1 MAFQE
6 LGREPPGQALNVRA
20 FVALPPDLDWPRV
33 PFGPAVTI
41 DRPLKLGD
49 IFAETV
55 RLYGE
60 RIWAVVGIG
69 AFLAGAL
76 LAAEAIGHVIAF
88 VVIVSLAF
96 TAAYAVATRVAAG
109 DPAAEAWAQVGVRLP
124 VLLVLTLVVS
134 VPFVLGR
141 VDPLLLVFSVA
152 WLAFVGLSIPVAMT
166 ERSPEAE
173 AWYQRIGF
181 VVSRATA
188 LARSEYLHV
197 LGVMTAFVLVFLLL
211 GPVLA
216 VLLAGFADNGGI
228 AAGLIANGV
237 IGPFFFLGLSL
248 LYFEQRARQEQLGS
262 GQAGR

>member
-1 MAFQE
+1 MT
-6 LGREPPGQALNVRA
+6 L
-20 FVALPPDLDWPRV
+20 
-33 PFGPAVTI
+33 
-41 DRPLKLGD
+41 DRPLKLGE

-60 RIWAVVGIG
+60 RIWAVIGIG
-69 AFLAGAL
+69 AFLAGSL
-76 LAAEAIGHVIAF
+76 LAADVIGHVVAF

-96 TAAYAVATRVAAG
+96 TAAYAVSARVAAG

-173 AWYQRIGF
+173 TWYKRIGF
-181 VVSRATA
+181 VLSRATA
-188 LARSEYLHV
+188 LARAEYLHV
-197 LGVMTAFVLVFLLL
+197 LGVMAAFVLVYLLL

-216 VLLAGFADNGGI
+216 VLLAGFADNGGA

-248 LYFEQRARQEQLGS
+248 LFFEQKARKDQLGS
-262 GQAGR
+262 GQAER

>member
-1 MAFQE
+1 
-6 LGREPPGQALNVRA
+6 VI
-20 FVALPPDLDWPRV
+20 
-33 PFGPAVTI
+33 I
-41 DRPLKLGD
+41 DRPLKLGE
-49 IFAETV
+49 ILAETV

-60 RIWAVVGIG
+60 RILAVVGIG
-69 AFLAGAL
+69 VFLAGSL
-76 LAAEAIGHVIAF
+76 LAADVIGHVTVF

-96 TAAYAVATRVAAG
+96 TVAYAVSARVAAG
-109 DPAAEAWAQVGVRLP
+109 DPAVEAWAQVGLRVP

-152 WLAFVGLSIPVAMT
+152 WLAFVGLSIPVAMI

-173 AWYQRIGF
+173 AWYTHIGF
-181 VVSRATA
+181 ALSRSTA
-188 LARSEYLHV
+188 LARAEYLHV
-197 LGVMTAFVLVFLLL
+197 LGVMAAFVLVFLLL

-216 VLLAGFADNGGI
+216 ILLAGFADNGGV

-248 LYFEQRARQEQLGS
+248 LYFEQRARKEQLGS
-262 GQAGR
+262 GQAER

>member
-1 MAFQE
+1 
-6 LGREPPGQALNVRA
+6 
-20 FVALPPDLDWPRV
+20 
-33 PFGPAVTI
+33 VTI
-41 DRPLKLGD
+41 DRPLKLGE

-60 RIWAVVGIG
+60 RIWAVIGIG
-69 AFLAGAL
+69 AFLSGSL

-88 VVIVSLAF
+88 VVIVALAF
-96 TAAYAVATRVAAG
+96 TAAYAVSARVTAG

-152 WLAFVGLSIPVAMT
+152 WLGFVGLSIPVAMM
-166 ERSPEAE
+166 ERSPGAE
-173 AWYQRIGF
+173 AWYQHIGF

-188 LARSEYLHV
+188 LARAEYLHV
-197 LGVMTAFVLVFLLL
+197 LGVMAAFVLVYLLL

-216 VLLAGFADNGGI
+216 VLLAGFADNGST
-228 AAGLIANGV
+228 AAALIANGV
-237 IGPFFFLGLSL
+237 VGPFFFLGLSL
-248 LYFEQRARQEQLGS
+248 LYFEQKARKEQLGS
-262 GQAGR
+262 GHGER